1 MQLDA
6 QTIAIV
12 VAAVTFTADR
22 AIALVKA
29 ARERVGN
36 GGETC
41 MVAHERMR
49 TVIDRLATL
58 QEKEIDILQHQTAA
72 LEIIKLIV
80 DRRDRGRSYS
90 PLSVDMLRDLDE
102 RRNEV
107 VLARQQMT
115 DPPPARGRNK
125 EIDK

>member
-1 MQLDA
+1 VQLDA
-6 QTIAIV
+6 QTVAIV

-36 GGETC
+36 GSEACT
-41 MVAHERMR
+41 VAHERMR
-49 TVIDRLATL
+49 IVIDRLATL

-90 PLSVDMLRDLDE
+90 PLSVDMLRDLDD

-107 VLARQQMT
+107 VLARQQMS
-115 DPPPARGRNK
+115 DPPPEDAK
-125 EIDK
+125 KK